1 MPDCFVLCLLLV
13 PLVLQKWMFHK
24 LIWFEQSIFLEI
36 YAFTY
41 SCDSR
46 HHDDVP
52 EVVLKPDLGK
62 QGPENLL
69 VWVPVL
75 SGQCDQSFT
84 INLEYLAQ

>member
-1 MPDCFVLCLLLV
+1 MSNLL
-13 PLVLQKWMFHK
+13 
-24 LIWFEQSIFLEI
+24 FLDI

-52 EVVLKPDLGK
+52 EVVLEPDLGK

-69 VWVPVL
+69 IRVAIL
-75 SGQCDQSFT
+75 SGQCNQSFR
-84 INLEYLAQ
+84 INLEYLTP